1 MSTDPSGGAKP
12 GQTAGAAGDWRA
24 ARRQRL
30 LDAAHSVFL
39 RDGYRG
45 ATMERVAEEA
55 GVSKQTLYNN
65 FGDKEELFTALL
77 ERKSET
83 DLADAIARA
92 IETADGDPQRAMR
105 RAAEAVVRR
114 GLDPEFVGL
123 HRIIVELAAESP
135 DVKRRVHE
143 RVFLKSVGALTA
155 ALERGMENGTL
166 ARGDAEAL
174 AYILFGISAST
185 GLFRTDLAE
194 EMIPELTPERMTNAL
209 AGLLMHGLLAG
220 REQAGRSSARA
231 HAT

>member
-1 MSTDPSGGAKP
+1 MGGPKP

-30 LDAAHSVFL
+30 LDAAHTVFL

-45 ATMERVAEEA
+45 ATMERVADEA

-83 DLADAIARA
+83 DLADAIAHA
-92 IETADGDPQRAMR
+92 IETADGDPLRAMQ

-123 HRIIVELAAESP
+123 HRIVIELAAELP
-135 DVKRRVHE
+135 EVKRRVHE
-143 RVFLKSVGALTA
+143 RVFLKSVAALTA
-155 ALERGMENGTL
+155 ALARGMDAGTL
-166 ARGDAEAL
+166 APGDAEAL
-174 AYILFGISAST
+174 AYILFGISAAT
-185 GLFRTDLAE
+185 GLFRAGPAGSTA
-194 EMIPELTPERMTNAL
+194 PEPTPERMAHAL
-209 AGLLMHGLLAG
+209 GGLLAG
-220 REQAGRSSARA
+220 GLLARRGA
-231 HAT
+231 SVGSGV